1 MPWLRNEDA
10 AMKVRL
16 QGLTVTDTN
25 APVGGRPVDVRFR
38 LPQDELA
45 NLTYPVIIIE
55 HAGIYPDQERMQS
68 GRYVQVP
75 YVPEGATPFAYGT
88 ATDPHALDPTQS
100 PYFTPMPPTPYNL
113 DYQVTVYGRF
123 WHEHIQPLI
132 ATLATLYRLPAKAG
146 AMWIPQNG
154 TLRTMRLLG
163 GPEEG
168 YGLDEDGKRLFKVVY
183 RVRVVTELLEDV
195 QSSVAWGG
203 TLIPVSMIN
212 IDLSTYSEYSDLGDI
227 DLTSPAGIEL
237 NTGILSAGFNS
248 QVNVG

>member
-16 QGLTVTDTN
+16 QGLTVVDTN
-25 APVGGRPVDVRFR
+25 APVGGRPVGVRYR

-55 HAGIYPDQERMQS
+55 HAGVYPDQERMQS
-68 GRYVQVP
+68 GEMVQIP
-75 YVPEGATPFAYGT
+75 YTPEGLTPFQFGT
-88 ATDPHALDPTQS
+88 ATDPHALTPADS
-100 PYFTPMPPTPYNL
+100 PYFTPFPPTPYNL

-123 WHEHIQPLI
+123 WDAHIQPLL
-132 ATLATLYRLPAKAG
+132 AELATLWRLPAKSG
-146 AMWIPQNG
+146 AMYIPQDG

-168 YGLDEDGKRLFKVVY
+168 YGQDEDGKRLFKIVY
-183 RVRVVTELLEDV
+183 RVRLYTELLEDI

-212 IDLSTYSEYSDLGDI
+212 LDLSVYSDLGDI
-227 DLTSPAGIEL
+227 DLTSPAGIAL
-237 NTGILSAGFNS
+237 NTGVLSAGLSS

>member
-16 QGLTVTDTN
+16 QGLTVQDAT
-25 APVGGRPVDVRFR
+25 APVGGRPVGVRYR

-68 GRYVQVP
+68 GRNVQIP
-75 YVPEGATPFAYGT
+75 YVPEGMQTWSYGT
-88 ATDPHALDPTQS
+88 PTDPHAINPALS
-100 PYFTPMPPTPYNL
+100 PYFTTNPPTPYNL
-113 DYQVTVYGRF
+113 DYQVTLYGRF
-123 WHEHIQPLI
+123 WDSHIQPLI
-132 ATLATLYRLPAKAG
+132 AELATLWRLPAKAG
-146 AMWIPQNG
+146 AMWVPQNG

-183 RVRVVTELLEDV
+183 RVRVYTELLEDI
-195 QSSVAWGG
+195 QSSIAWGG
-203 TLIPVSMIN
+203 TLIPVSMVN
-212 IDLSTYSEYSDLGDI
+212 IDLSVYADLGDI
-227 DLTSPAGIEL
+227 DLSTPEGISL
-237 NTGILSAGFNS
+237 NTGVLSAGLSS

>member
-1 MPWLRNEDA
+1 
-10 AMKVRL
+10 MKWRL
-16 QGLTVTDTN
+16 GGLTVTDTN
-25 APVGGRPVDVRFR
+25 APVGGRPVGVRFR

-68 GRYVQVP
+68 GEMVQIP
-75 YVPEGATPFAYGT
+75 YTPEGLTSFAFGT
-88 ATDPHALDPTQS
+88 AFDPHALNPQDS
-100 PYFTPMPPTPYNL
+100 PYYTPFPPTPYNL
-113 DYQVTVYGRF
+113 DYQVTLYGRF
-123 WHEHIQPLI
+123 WNEHIQPLI
-132 ATLATLYRLPAKAG
+132 AELATLWRLPAKMG
-146 AMWIPQNG
+146 AMWVPQDG

-183 RVRVVTELLEDV
+183 RVRLYTELLEDI
-195 QSSVAWGG
+195 QSSVLWGG

-212 IDLSTYSEYSDLGDI
+212 LDLSVYSDLGDI
-227 DLTSPAGIEL
+227 DLDSPAGIAL
-237 NTGILSAGFNS
+237 NTGVLSAGLVS